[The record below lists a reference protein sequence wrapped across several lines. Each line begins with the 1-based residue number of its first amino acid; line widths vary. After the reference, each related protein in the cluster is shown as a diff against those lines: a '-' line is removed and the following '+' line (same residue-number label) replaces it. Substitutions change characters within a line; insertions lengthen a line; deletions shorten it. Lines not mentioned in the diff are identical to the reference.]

1 LRGLSRIK
9 IVVDT
14 TVGFDLIFSR
24 EDLQAALF
32 VSLLTACLIV
42 GLLVYLNRTAKRRY
56 FTIWTVAWVFYAL
69 WLLLNFLRHGD
80 QEDRVGFVLKQCCIG
95 ASAVFLLWGSAE
107 FLRIK
112 TRGQILG
119 LFIVFLFVWS
129 CIGAFHLDRPLE
141 FQIPLFS
148 LIGFTSIL
156 ASWCYFHSRAEKP
169 YLGTSMLAFGFLFWG
184 LYLIAFPFFKAAD
197 QLSAVF
203 LISVILHLFI
213 AIGMIILTLEE
224 EKSGAQRTSLAIAEH
239 ETQTRVIKT
248 RAHSAEKRFRHLF
261 EQANDA
267 IVVASAKD
275 FSILELNEK
284 ARMLLG
290 IGPLGG
296 DQVQL
301 APFLAI
307 DLPESPPTTGET
319 WFRFVTELQSIKVQR
334 RDGHITKT
342 LVDGSEIKFGDHAA
356 YQVIFREQTEK
367 IQLEQQLRQA
377 EKLSALG
384 QMISGIAHE
393 LNNPLTAIN
402 GYLELI
408 LENHDLADT
417 TRGDLEKVASEGN
430 RAAKL
435 VTQFL
440 HFAHERQ
447 AQRAVVDINQ
457 TIRRVVELREFEFR
471 IAGVD
476 LKLDLDESL
485 PRTLLDPDQAQQ
497 ILLNLINNALHAL
510 VESPPPLKMTI
521 RSRAEPEW
529 IRLEI
534 EDSGPG
540 VTDTQAPHIFEPF
553 FTTKEVGSGT
563 GLGLSIAHSIMT
575 DHGGRIEYRNAE
587 SGGAI
592 FTLLFPVTTD
602 DDTDDTETEIINKAQ
617 IVKQSSASGPASI
630 LVLDD
635 EKSIADML
643 GEMLEILGHTPTVCN
658 AAGQALEL
666 IKETDF
672 DLILSDYRMPNIN
685 GEQFYR
691 EVLKMKPDL
700 ASRII
705 FLSGDVVNQETQAF
719 LQSTGNP
726 KLDKPFNLAAVR
738 EAIELALS
746 ERVE

>member
-1 LRGLSRIK
+1 MNA
-9 IVVDT
+9 

-42 GLLVYLNRTAKRRY
+42 GLLAYLNRSEKRRY

-69 WLLLNFLRHGD
+69 WLLFNYRLQD
-80 QEDRVGFVLKQCCIG
+80 TQEDALGFVLKQCCIG

-112 TRGQILG
+112 TRGHILG
-119 LFIVFLFVWS
+119 LFLVFLVIWS

-148 LIGFTSIL
+148 LIGLTSL
-156 ASWCYFHSRAEKP
+156 LTSWCYFHSRRDKP
-169 YLGTSMLAFGFLFWG
+169 YLGTSILAFGFLLWG

-203 LISVILHLFI
+203 LISVVLHLFI

-224 EKSGAQRTSLAIAEH
+224 EKSGARRTTLAIAEQ
-239 ETQTRVIKT
+239 ESKTRLIKT

-267 IVVASAKD
+267 IVVASATD

-284 ARMLLG
+284 ARALLG
-290 IGPLGG
+290 IGLLGS
-296 DQVQL
+296 DRIQL
-301 APFLAI
+301 ASFLSI
-307 DLPESPPTTGET
+307 DLPETPPDTGEA
-319 WFRFVTELQSIKVQR
+319 WFNLVTERESIQVQR
-334 RDGHITKT
+334 RDGHVTQT
-342 LVDGSEIKFGDHAA
+342 LVDGSEIKFGDRSA

-367 IQLEQQLRQA
+367 SQLEQQLRQA

-393 LNNPLTAIN
+393 LNNPLTAIR

-408 LENHDLADT
+408 LESHDLSDP
-417 TRGDLEKVASEGN
+417 TRANLKKVAAESN

-440 HFAHERQ
+440 HFARERQ
-447 AQRAVVDINQ
+447 AHRAVDDLNQ
-457 TIRRVVELREFEFR
+457 IIRRVVDLREFEFR
-471 IAGVD
+471 VAGVELTLELAD
-476 LKLDLDESL
+476 NL

-497 ILLNLINNALHAL
+497 ILLNLINNSLHAL
-510 VESPPPLKMTI
+510 LESPAPLKMAI
-521 RSRAEPEW
+521 RSRAESDW
-529 IRLEI
+529 IHVEI
-534 EDSGPG
+534 EDNGPG
-540 VTDTQAPHIFEPF
+540 VTEEQATRIFEPF

-575 DHGGRIEYRNAE
+575 DHGGRIEYRAAK

-592 FTLLFPVTTD
+592 FSLLFPVTTD
-602 DDTDDTETEIINKAQ
+602 DDADETKTEIIIDASKAAGRPA
-617 IVKQSSASGPASI
+617 VGPAAI

-635 EKSIADML
+635 EKAIADML
-643 GEMLEILGHTPTVCN
+643 GEMLEALGHEPTLCN
-658 AAGQALEL
+658 AASQALEL
-666 IKETDF
+666 LRENDY
-672 DLILSDYRMPNIN
+672 DLILSDFRMPNIN
-685 GEQFYR
+685 GEQFYH
-691 EVLKMKPDL
+691 EVVKQKPDN
-700 ASRII
+700 ADRII
-705 FLSGDVVNQETQAF
+705 FLSGDVVNAETQAF
-719 LQSTGNP
+719 LKSTGNV
-726 KLDKPFNLAAVR
+726 KLDKPFKLAAVR
-738 EAIELALS
+738 EAIDAALS
-746 ERVE
+746 GKAG

>member
-1 LRGLSRIK
+1 MN
-9 IVVDT
+9 T

-42 GLLVYLNRTAKRRY
+42 GLLVYLNQSTKRRY

-69 WLLLNFLRHGD
+69 WLLFNFRLQNE
-80 QEDRVGFVLKQCCIG
+80 QEDMAGFVLKQCCIG

-112 TRGQILG
+112 TRGRVLG
-119 LFIVFLFVWS
+119 LFLVFLFIWS

-148 LIGFTSIL
+148 LIGITSIL
-156 ASWCYFHSRAEKP
+156 ASWCYFHSRRDKP
-169 YLGTSMLAFGFLFWG
+169 CLGTGMLAFGFLLWG

-213 AIGMIILTLEE
+213 AIGMIVLTLEE
-224 EKSGAQRTSLAIAEH
+224 GRFRVQRASMAIAEQ
-239 ETQTRVIKT
+239 ETQTRLIKT
-248 RAHSAEKRFRHLF
+248 RAHSAERRFRHLF

-284 ARMLLG
+284 ARVLLG
-290 IGPLGG
+290 VGTLGA
-296 DQVQL
+296 DRVSL
-301 APFLAI
+301 SSYL
-307 DLPESPPTTGET
+307 D
-319 WFRFVTELQSIKVQR
+319 IKVPEPPPATGVAWFGLVAGKGTITIKR
-334 RDGHITKT
+334 RDGHSVRTQ
-342 LVDGSEIKFGDHAA
+342 VDGSEIRFGDHAA
-356 YQVIFREQTEK
+356 FQVIFREQTK
-367 IQLEQQLRQA
+367 KSQLEQQLRQA

-393 LNNPLTAIN
+393 LNNPLTTIK

-408 LENHDLADT
+408 LEGHELSDS
-417 TRGDLEKVASEGN
+417 TRRNLEKVAAESH
-430 RAAKL
+430 RAARL

-440 HFAHERQ
+440 HFARERQ
-447 AQRAVVDINQ
+447 AHRAVVDMNK
-457 TIRRVVELREFEFR
+457 TIRRVVEMREFEFR
-471 IAGVD
+471 VAGVD
-476 LKLDLDESL
+476 LNLDLSGDL
-485 PRTLLDPDQAQQ
+485 PRTLLDTDQAQQ

-510 VESPPPLKMTI
+510 VESPPPLKMAI
-521 RSRAEPEW
+521 RSRAEGEW
-529 IRLEI
+529 IRVEI
-534 EDSGPG
+534 EDNGPG
-540 VTDTQAPHIFEPF
+540 VSEEQAPRIFEPF

-575 DHGGRIEYRNAE
+575 DHGGRIDYRSAE
-587 SGGAI
+587 TGGAI
-592 FTLLFPVTTD
+592 FTLFFPVTTD
-602 DDTDDTETEIINKAQ
+602 DDTDDTDDTKTDIIGRAPTAKKETAND
-617 IVKQSSASGPASI
+617 PASI

-643 GEMLEILGHTPTVCN
+643 GEMLEMLGHKPTLCN

-666 IKETDF
+666 IQDNDY
-672 DLILSDYRMPNIN
+672 DLILSDFRMPNIN
-685 GEQFYR
+685 GEQFYG

-700 ASRII
+700 AKRII
-705 FLSGDVVNQETQAF
+705 FLSGDVVNEQTQAF
-719 LQSTGNP
+719 LRSTGNP
-726 KLDKPFNLAAVR
+726 KLDKPFKLASVR
-738 EAIELALS
+738 EAIELALC
-746 ERVE
+746 EKAT